1 MPATQTRQST
11 TRRVHVRRQQPQPAR
26 FDALRRL
33 PALPAAKRGRRAQQS
48 NGLMSTLTSTAKG
61 LRPAGKSRG
70 AKKGRGKAGI
80 FALVTAG
87 AGAGAAAFVK
97 RRSSQREGTPESAP
111 ETPPPADPPVT
122 A

>member
-1 MPATQTRQST
+1 MPATQTRHST
-11 TRRVHVRRQQPQPAR
+11 TRRIHVRRQQPQPAR
-26 FDALRRL
+26 FDALRR
-33 PALPAAKRGRRAQQS
+33 LPAAKRGRRAQQS
-48 NGLMSTLTSTAKG
+48 NGLMSTLTSAAKG

-70 AKKGRGKAGI
+70 AKKGRRKAGI

-87 AGAGAAAFVK
+87 AGAAAFAK

-111 ETPPPADPPVT
+111 DTPPPADPPVT